1 MIFSETLRGILEL
14 ALHSPD
20 FQLWLKMCIPVGLK
34 LPMLHSWPILPL
46 TSRPRP
52 QPSRQQDSYV
62 ITPRPIRPNSSP
74 RPSILLNPLGSIGSI
89 RPCQSLWAAALS
101 HPACVFLLLQPE
113 HSVQMLLWDKDTT
126 HKLYKETLCFRSCT
140 ATQPQPNDGR
150 TCSLLVGT
158 KWYLSKMQ
166 PERPHKIVW
175 YCPIVPCKGPT
186 GFSDILM
193 SVTSMY
199 Y

>member
-1 MIFSETLRGILEL
+1 
-14 ALHSPD
+14 
-20 FQLWLKMCIPVGLK
+20 MCIPVGLK

-52 QPSRQQDSYV
+52 QPSWQQDSYV

-126 HKLYKETLCFRSCT
+126 HKLYKETLCFGSCT

-150 TCSLLVGT
+150 TCSLLVGSAARET
-158 KWYLSKMQ
+158 SQNSRVLPNSALQRHHRLFRHINVSNIYVLL
-166 PERPHKIVW
+166 
-175 YCPIVPCKGPT
+175 T
-186 GFSDILM
+186 GIECCRDVS
-193 SVTSMY
+193 
-199 Y
+199 